1 MEEKDQKLSY
11 LMSLGHWEVSLLTES
26 KTISAVYIGKY
37 KRNLLFETT
46 KLFDKTE
53 LTDKKMD
60 FKIFMPT
67 FFISGL
73 GKCVKIAE
81 IVGDRDE
88 MVMRFMLDPERLRI
102 KQQRYYKR
110 LPVLEKATIE
120 LDHQRVKVIVKD
132 ISLQGIGLY
141 TTERIRGESG
151 ILNFEKNDLKLK
163 VQKVHEFSDFNLFQ
177 YGMKLMTDQNTDQL
191 KDFLLKIQ
199 KRIRS
204 MDFVL

>member
-1 MEEKDQKLSY
+1 M
-11 LMSLGHWEVSLLTES
+11 
-26 KTISAVYIGKY
+26 
-37 KRNLLFETT
+37 
-46 KLFDKTE
+46 
-53 LTDKKMD
+53 
-60 FKIFMPT
+60 
-67 FFISGL
+67 
-73 GKCVKIAE
+73 
-81 IVGDRDE
+81 
-88 MVMRFMLDPERLRI
+88 
-102 KQQRYYKR
+102 
-110 LPVLEKATIE
+110 
-120 LDHQRVKVIVKD
+120 KVIVKD